1 MSGPIKFPMD
11 EHHAVGFA
19 LMLSA
24 IIAQREYYSIDEFSA
39 MAEMAY
45 RAIEKKGE
53 DDHVRN

>member
-24 IIAQREYYSIDEFSA
+24 IIAQREFYSIEEFSA

-45 RAIEKKGE
+45 RAIEKKE
-53 DDHVRN
+53 ADENVRN